1 MKLLAID
8 DDKTSLL
15 LVESMAGKIGF
26 EVTSLLSPD
35 AALDLIQKET
45 FDLILVDYMMPEMSG
60 IECIREI
67 RVDHPDIPIIMI
79 TGTIDDDAL
88 KLDALEAGATEFINK
103 PIDIAEFQ
111 ARLLNLSALRRAQL
125 LLADRAMLLE
135 EEVAVA
141 TRNIVEREYETL
153 TVLGRAAE
161 HRDPETAAH
170 ISRVAHYSRLIA
182 GGLGEASDTL
192 DVLFYAAPLHD
203 IGKIGISDTILLK
216 PGKLTS
222 DEFELIKSHTTIGSD
237 IIRSS
242 SSEYLKA
249 GSVIALA
256 HHEWFD
262 GNGYPRG
269 ISGEEIPLF
278 GRIVAIADVFDA
290 LTSTRPYK
298 EPWSTDRAFEH
309 IREMNGQHFDPDL
322 TSHFL
327 ASEGMVETIYSKFSD
342 QSEGGTP

>member
-1 MKLLAID
+1 
-8 DDKTSLL
+8 
-15 LVESMAGKIGF
+15 MAGEIGF
-26 EVTSLLSPD
+26 DVTSLLSPTE
-35 AALDLIQKET
+35 ALDRIQEKD
-45 FDLILVDYMMPEMSG
+45 FDLILVDYMMPEMNG

-67 RVDHPDIPIIMI
+67 RVGHPDIPIIMI
-79 TGTIDDDAL
+79 TGTVEDDAL

-103 PIDIAEFQ
+103 PIDIAEFR
-111 ARLLNLSALRRAQL
+111 ARLMNLSALRRAQL
-125 LLADRAMLLE
+125 LLSDRAKLLE

-161 HRDPETAAH
+161 YRDPETAAH

-182 GGLGEASDTL
+182 EGRGEAPDTL

-216 PGKLTS
+216 PGKLTP
-222 DEFELIKSHTTIGSD
+222 DEFELIKSHTTIGSN
-237 IIRSS
+237 IIRRSS
-242 SSEYLKA
+242 SDYLKA
-249 GSVIALA
+249 GSVIAIA

-269 ISGEEIPLF
+269 IAGEEIPLY

-298 EPWSTDRAFEH
+298 EPWPTERAFEH
-309 IREMNGQHFDPDL
+309 IREMSGKHFDPDL
-322 TSHFL
+322 AQHFL
-327 ASEGMVETIYSKFSD
+327 ANAEMVETIYSKFSD
-342 QSEGGTP
+342 QAEGDTP